1 MAPLGLGL
9 RLGQELPL
17 VELLLLL
24 GHHLVRRVRLPVAQ
38 VAGAEGLV
46 RLLLHGLV
54 VRLGGNSIRD
64 GVPDT
69 VSVSISVFS
78 GRTIYGF
85 LGESNT
91 DFQISQN
98 VQIFG

>member
-1 MAPLGLGL
+1 MDGT
-9 RLGQELPL
+9 
-17 VELLLLL
+17 
-24 GHHLVRRVRLPVAQ
+24 
-38 VAGAEGLV
+38 
-46 RLLLHGLV
+46 
-54 VRLGGNSIRD
+54 RD